1 MANLLQIE
9 KPLVSVNWLHQHI
22 DATNLVVLDGTIPK
36 VSQQKTDAKFEE
48 FQIPNARFFDIKKA
62 FSIQGAAFP
71 NTALHPKDFEKE
83 ARKLGINKNS
93 CIVVYDTHGVYS
105 SPRVWWLFRTM
116 GFTNIAVLDG
126 GFPAWKKANFPIE
139 KKQIQDVE
147 LGNFKVCFEPEKLID
162 LEIVLESVKNRS
174 KQVVDARS
182 KGRFNATEPEPRK
195 EIRSGHIPTSTNLP
209 FSSLLNNIELK
220 SKEDLEQLFKEVN
233 PDSKEMIF
241 SCGSGITACVLAL
254 GASIAGYKEMAVYDG
269 SWTEWGSLTHLPIE
283 K

>member
-220 SKEDLEQLFKEVN
+220 SKEELEHLFKEVN

>member
-71 NTALHPKDFEKE
+71 NTALHPKDLEKE

-93 CIVVYDTHGVYS
+93 CVVVYDTHGVYS

-126 GFPAWKKANFPIE
+126 GFPAWKKANYPIE

-147 LGNFKVCFEPEKLID
+147 LGNFKVSFEPEKLIN

>member
-71 NTALHPKDFEKE
+71 NTALHPKDLEKE

-126 GFPAWKKANFPIE
+126 GFPAWKKANYPIE

-147 LGNFKVCFEPEKLID
+147 LGNFKVSFEPEKLIN

-220 SKEDLEQLFKEVN
+220 SKEELEHLFKEVN

>member
-147 LGNFKVCFEPEKLID
+147 LGNFKVSFEPEKLIN

>member
-36 VSQQKTDAKFEE
+36 VSHQKTDAKFEE
-48 FQIPNARFFDIKKA
+48 FQIPNARFFDIKKV

-105 SPRVWWLFRTM
+105 SPRVWWLFRTK

-126 GFPAWKKANFPIE
+126 GFPAWKKANYPIE
-139 KKQIQDVE
+139 KKQAKDVE
-147 LGNFKVCFEPEKLID
+147 LGNFKASFEPEKLID

-220 SKEDLEQLFKEVN
+220 SKEELEHLFKEVN

>member
-147 LGNFKVCFEPEKLID
+147 LGNFKASFEPEKLID

>member
-147 LGNFKVCFEPEKLID
+147 LGNFKASFEPEKLIN

>member
-36 VSQQKTDAKFEE
+36 VSHQKTDAKFEE
-48 FQIPNARFFDIKKA
+48 FQIPNARFFDIKKV

-126 GFPAWKKANFPIE
+126 GFPAWKKANYPIE
-139 KKQIQDVE
+139 KKQAKVVE
-147 LGNFKVCFEPEKLID
+147 LGNFKASFEPEKLID

-220 SKEDLEQLFKEVN
+220 SKEELEHLFKEVN